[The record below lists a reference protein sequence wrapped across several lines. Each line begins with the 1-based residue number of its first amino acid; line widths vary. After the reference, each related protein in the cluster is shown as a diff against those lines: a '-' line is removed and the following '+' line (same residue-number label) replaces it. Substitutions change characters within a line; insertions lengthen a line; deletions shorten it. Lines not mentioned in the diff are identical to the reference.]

1 MVTPKAVVNMNW
13 FTESIPYTLENY
25 IKVQTTCEVL
35 NLLYNQIVREENSAT
50 YGCYA
55 DYFLTRGEKDEYQI
69 GFSADCEMQPEKCD
83 SVLTLMKKTFFSLAE
98 NIDETIFKNAKESLL
113 KSLDELEKTKN
124 GFWLDIIWKKEDRGM
139 DFYTNR
145 RKLLKQLT
153 PNEILEFVKKFL
165 KTSHF
170 SETLMQPSSK

>member
-25 IKVQTTCEVL
+25 IKVQIACEVL

-55 DYFLTRGEKDEYQI
+55 DYFLTRGENDEYQI

-83 SVLTLMKKTFFSLAE
+83 SVLTLMKKAFFSLAE

-124 GFWLDIIWKKEDRGM
+124 GFWLDIIWKKEDRGIDM
-139 DFYTNR
+139 FTDR
-145 RKLLKQLT
+145 RKIIENMTSDDVVSYLKRIQD
-153 PNEILEFVKKFL
+153 NC
-165 KTSHF
+165 HF
-170 SETLMQPSSK
+170 CETLMIDEK

>member
-1 MVTPKAVVNMNW
+1 MNW

-25 IKVQTTCEVL
+25 IKVQTACEVL

-55 DYFLTRGEKDEYQI
+55 DYFLTRDENDEYQI

-83 SVLTLMKKTFFSLAE
+83 SVLTLMKKTFYSLAQG
-98 NIDETIFKNAKESLL
+98 IDPTTFNSAKESLL

-124 GFWLDIIWKKEDRGM
+124 GFWLGLIWDKESRGN
-139 DFYTNR
+139 DFYTSR
-145 RKLLKQLT
+145 RKQIEDLT
-153 PNEILEFVKKFL
+153 PSEVQIFVKQFL
-165 KTSHF
+165 ETSHIA
-170 SETLMQPSSK
+170 ETLMLPDR

>member
-1 MVTPKAVVNMNW
+1 
-13 FTESIPYTLENY
+13 
-25 IKVQTTCEVL
+25 VL

-55 DYFLTRGEKDEYQI
+55 DYFLTRGENDEYQI

-98 NIDETIFKNAKESLL
+98 NIDETIFRNAKESLL

-124 GFWLDIIWKKEDRGM
+124 GFWLGVIWEKENRG
-139 DFYTNR
+139 FNSYSNR
-145 RKLLKQLT
+145 RKLLEQLT
-153 PNEILEFVKKFL
+153 TANVHNFMKRFL
-165 KTSHF
+165 KNCIF
-170 SETLMQPSSK
+170 SEALMLPL

>member
-1 MVTPKAVVNMNW
+1 
-13 FTESIPYTLENY
+13 
-25 IKVQTTCEVL
+25 VL

-55 DYFLTRGEKDEYQI
+55 DYFLTRGENDEYQI

-98 NIDETIFKNAKESLL
+98 NIDETIFRNAKESLL

-124 GFWLDIIWKKEDRGM
+124 GFWLGVIWENENRG
-139 DFYTNR
+139 FNSYSNR
-145 RKLLKQLT
+145 RKLLEQLT
-153 PNEILEFVKKFL
+153 TANVQNFMKRFL
-165 KTSHF
+165 KNCIF
-170 SETLMQPSSK
+170 SEALMLPL